1 MYRSEVGMCIEW
13 AISNAAE
20 LLVSFRIYSLYYTNS
35 MIIQTWF
42 MATIRKTV
50 TFTQQQDK
58 WIKAQIE
65 AGEYTN
71 DSEYLRNL
79 VRQDQARNAKFIS
92 FKSKLIDGLE
102 SGVGTKSLP
111 EIMSEVEARMRE
123 DGRL

>member
-1 MYRSEVGMCIEW
+1 
-13 AISNAAE
+13 
-20 LLVSFRIYSLYYTNS
+20 
-35 MIIQTWF
+35 

-50 TFTQQQDK
+50 TFTEQRDK

-79 VRQDQARNAKFIS
+79 VRQDQVGNAKFLS
-92 FKSKLIDGLE
+92 LKSKLIEGLE

-111 EIMSEVEARMRE
+111 EIMKEVEMDE
-123 DGRL
+123 PLVVSKVICKP